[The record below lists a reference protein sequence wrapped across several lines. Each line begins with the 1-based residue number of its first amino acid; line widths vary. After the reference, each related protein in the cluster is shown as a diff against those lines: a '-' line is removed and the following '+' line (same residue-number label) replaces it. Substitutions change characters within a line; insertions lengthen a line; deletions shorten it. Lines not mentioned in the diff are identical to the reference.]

1 MCQSMV
7 LGISTLFVTEMTLGG
22 DFSPVEV
29 DLWPRQAKMI
39 ASLEKAD
46 AGSPLLAPEEA
57 ED

>member
-1 MCQSMV
+1 MV